1 MLKKLEE
8 YLEKF
13 LLRSDSEDKE
23 FLPPAVEILEKPPSP
38 AGRKLVWAIVILFV
52 LAVLWAFVGE
62 IDEVVVAR
70 GKVIPIGYTKV
81 LQAEDKGIVKR
92 ILVQEGQQV
101 KEGDLLMELDR
112 TMSESDLNALKK
124 EISYYDI
131 NIRRIM
137 AELSNK
143 PFMIEAGAASQYDS
157 KDLIQQMS
165 LYQSRQSEKTAKLE
179 FYDAQIRQRDDGV
192 RVAESS
198 LEKYRQLLAIARER
212 EENLRAIVEE
222 GAISKYTY
230 LEYKGKRIELEQNV
244 SMNLSQLSAARA
256 DASAARQQ
264 KAQYLAEW
272 NRQLQEELINSRK
285 QYNTLQESQRKAE
298 LKNKL
303 IEIKSPVDG
312 AVHRLDIHTVGAV
325 VTAAQ
330 ALMEV
335 VPKGTPMEVEA
346 WMENKD
352 VGFVFPDMP
361 VEVKVDA
368 FNFQK
373 FGTIKGKVR
382 EISPDAIEDKERG
395 QIYRVM
401 VSMEE
406 EKLHTSDNRDLPVYP
421 GMTVS
426 AEIKTRKKKIIDF
439 FLEPFQTYKSEA
451 LRER

>member
-1 MLKKLEE
+1 MLKKIEE

-13 LLRSDSEDKE
+13 LIRSDSEDKE
-23 FLPPAVEILEKPPSP
+23 FLPPAVEVLETPPSP
-38 AGRKLVWAIVILFV
+38 AGRMLVWAIVGLFI
-52 LAVLWAFVGE
+52 LAVLWAFIGE

-92 ILVQEGQQV
+92 ILVQEGQKV
-101 KEGDLLMELDR
+101 KRGELLMELDR

-124 EISYYDI
+124 EIAYYDT

-137 AELSNK
+137 AELEDK
-143 PFMIEAGAASQYDS
+143 PFVAGEGSQTDS
-157 KDLIQQMS
+157 RDFIQQMS
-165 LYQSRQSEKTAKLE
+165 LYRSRQSEKRAKLE
-179 FYDAQIRQRDDGV
+179 FYDAQIRQKEDSV

-198 LEKYRQLLAIARER
+198 LVKYQELLKIARER
-212 EENLRAIVEE
+212 EANLKEIVEQ
-222 GAISKYTY
+222 GAISRYTY
-230 LEYKGKRIELEQNV
+230 LEYQGKRIELEQNV
-244 SMNLSQLSAARA
+244 SMNRSELSAAQA
-256 DASAARQQ
+256 EVSAARQE
-264 KAQYLAEW
+264 KAQYQAEW

-285 QYNTLQESQRKAE
+285 QFNTLKESERKAE

-312 AVHRLDIHTVGAV
+312 AVHKLDIHTVGAV
-325 VTAAQ
+325 VREAQ
-330 ALMEV
+330 GLMEV
-335 VPKGTPMEVEA
+335 VPDGTPMEIEA
-346 WMENKD
+346 WIENQD
-352 VGFVFPDMP
+352 VGFVTPGMP

-373 FGTIKGKVR
+373 FGTLKGKVR

-395 QIYRVM
+395 QLYRVM
-401 VSMEE
+401 VSVDE
-406 EKLHTSDNRDLPVYP
+406 EKLHMDSRDLQVYP
-421 GMTVS
+421 GMAVS
-426 AEIKTRKKKIIDF
+426 AEIKTRKKRIIDF

>member
-1 MLKKLEE
+1 M
-8 YLEKF
+8 EKF
-13 LLRSDSEDKE
+13 LLRADTEDKE

-38 AGRKLVWAIVILFV
+38 AGRVLIWVILGLFL
-52 LAVLWAFVGE
+52 LAILWSFIGE

-81 LQAEDKGIVKR
+81 LQSEDKGIVKR
-92 ILVQEGQQV
+92 ILVQEGQKV

-124 EISYYDI
+124 EIAYYNT

-137 AELSNK
+137 AELEDK
-143 PFMIEAGAASQYDS
+143 PFMPEAGSPVDS
-157 KDLIQQMS
+157 KDFVQQMS
-165 LYQSRQSEKTAKLE
+165 LYRSRQSEKKAKME
-179 FYDAQIRQRDDGV
+179 YYDAQIRQKEDSV

-198 LEKYRQLLAIARER
+198 LVKYKELLAIARER
-212 EENLRAIVEE
+212 EANLKEIVEV

-244 SMNLSQLSAARA
+244 NMNISELSAAQA
-256 DASAARQQ
+256 EAKAARQE
-264 KAQYLAEW
+264 KAQYQAEW

-285 QYNTLQESQRKAE
+285 QYNSLKESERKAE

-303 IEIKSPVDG
+303 IEIKAPVDG
-312 AVHRLDIHTVGAV
+312 AVHKLDIHTVGAV
-325 VTAAQ
+325 VTEAQ
-330 ALMEV
+330 PLMEV
-335 VPKGTPMEVEA
+335 VPEGTPMEVES
-346 WMENKD
+346 WMENQD
-352 VGFVFPDMP
+352 VGFVLPGMP
-361 VEVKVDA
+361 VEIKVDA

-373 FGTIKGKVR
+373 FGTLKGKVR

-395 QIYRVM
+395 QLYRVM
-401 VSMEE
+401 VSLDE
-406 EKLHTSDNRDLPVYP
+406 EKLHMDNRDLQIYP
-421 GMTVS
+421 GMAVS
-426 AEIKTRKKKIIDF
+426 AEIKTRKKRIIDF